1 MTCRRSLGPLS
12 SHGVGPLGLRRTQL
26 GIEREEKGAKLSSR
40 TQMAHLPCQP
50 WLFLSLPSFLL
61 QFYSQGQTWLKVEA
75 CLGAANVSEGVTQGA
90 EESDKKQRAVT

>member
-40 TQMAHLPCQP
+40 TQMAHLPPHSYSTCQP
-50 WLFLSLPSFLL
+50 WFFLSLSSFLL

-75 CLGAANVSEGVTQGA
+75 CFGAANVSEGYSRSRG
-90 EESDKKQRAVT
+90 K